1 LHFFIELGTGKGE
14 MFEKTPP
21 DLKLEEL
28 VDIFK
33 RLNGHFQGYMLDQV
47 RNLEKIQKK
56 ELRKLPLAKK

>member
-1 LHFFIELGTGKGE
+1 